1 MSVLFQSP
9 GIELP
14 EDMITEINVG
24 FVYVVENDDTVPTL
38 IYDGRQPDD
47 LQLHINRTCRL
58 IRFRYHAT
66 SETPVHL
73 RFTGANI
80 VPTHRDGKVYGDLR
94 VVSITD
100 DTIVIEDKQLHG
112 GPDDPD
118 VLVGNVTL
126 FYFISSP
133 GGPFV
138 DRRSD
143 PEVINTGRF

>member
-9 GIELP
+9 GIEIP

-24 FVYVVENDDTVPTL
+24 FVYVEDNGASVPTL
-38 IYDGRQPDD
+38 IYDGRQPGD
-47 LQLHINRTCRL
+47 LQLYINRTCRL
-58 IRFRYHAT
+58 IRFRYQST
-66 SETPVHL
+66 PETLVNL
-73 RFTGANI
+73 QFTGANI
-80 VPTHRDGKVYGDLR
+80 VPTYRDGVVYGDLR

-118 VLVGNVTL
+118 VVVGNVSL

-133 GGPFV
+133 DGTGV